1 MLAELVLT
9 AEVFEA
15 VMLICFGVSWPVSIA
30 KTLRVR
36 RVEGKSPVFLLLV
49 CVGYVAGVAAKVL
62 YAAAHET
69 AIPPVTGLYVLNGA
83 MVFVDLMLYMKFRA
97 RAT

>member
-1 MLAELVLT
+1 MLSELAWT

-36 RVEGKSPVFLLLV
+36 RVEGKSPVFLMLV
-49 CVGYVAGVAAKVL
+49 CLGYVAGVVAKVL
-62 YAAAHET
+62 VAVANET
-69 AIPPVTGLYVLNGA
+69 AIPSVTGLYVLNGV

-97 RAT
+97 KA